1 MLVLLAVL
9 EYKQLYGMLFGSR
22 GERSFMRRSTAEE
35 HLSFRG
41 TNIAMKKTER
51 SEAMQNV
58 YGAVNYRSAFV
69 SGHRRVL

>member
-22 GERSFMRRSTAEE
+22 GERSFMRRSISEE

-58 YGAVNYRSAFV
+58 YGAVSITYTMKNKHA
-69 SGHRRVL
+69 